1 MQKSHNMEDLEQK
14 FDVLKEAIQ
23 SKLAEIVH
31 SKEQLEQQSEET
43 LTRIREERRL
53 LEEDKS
59 RMTEVMK
66 FRKSKVKLDVGGC
79 KYTTSLATL
88 TSVPDSMLGAWASRV
103 NFTICM
109 ISIPMISARYPA
121 VLFVCRRFHQPRA
134 KLK

>member
-1 MQKSHNMEDLEQK
+1 MEDLEQK

-66 FRKSKVKLDVGGC
+66 FHKSKVKLDVGGC

-88 TSVPDSMLGAWASRV
+88 TSVPDSMLGA
-103 NFTICM
+103 
-109 ISIPMISARYPA
+109 
-121 VLFVCRRFHQPRA
+121 L
-134 KLK
+134 LE